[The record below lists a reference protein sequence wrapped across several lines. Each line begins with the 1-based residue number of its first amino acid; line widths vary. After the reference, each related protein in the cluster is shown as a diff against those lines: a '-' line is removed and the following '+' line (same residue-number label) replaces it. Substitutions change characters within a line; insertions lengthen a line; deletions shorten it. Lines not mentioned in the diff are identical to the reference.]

1 MAKVNRES
9 KRDAAS
15 RNRIIAYYIY
25 WSSMYI
31 LQELMDGLRARAHV
45 RAKLFVKIAGLRK
58 KVILVT
64 IFHMLA
70 VIRL

>member
-1 MAKVNRES
+1 
-9 KRDAAS
+9 
-15 RNRIIAYYIY
+15 
-25 WSSMYI
+25 MYI